1 MSDLGSTAV
10 SDTSFEIMVSEL
22 TLETK
27 TLMLLT
33 PTVSL
38 EIVRVGVK
46 EPETV
51 ELSTRFD

>member
-38 EIVRVGVK
+38 QIVRVGVK